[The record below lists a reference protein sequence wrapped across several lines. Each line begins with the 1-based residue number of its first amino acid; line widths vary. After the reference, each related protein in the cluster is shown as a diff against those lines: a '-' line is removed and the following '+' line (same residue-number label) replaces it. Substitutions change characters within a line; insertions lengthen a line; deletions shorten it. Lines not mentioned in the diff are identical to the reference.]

1 MTTKFS
7 NGVKQKTNPLLI
19 FIVLTVIIIASVV
32 ANLFFVSFPTRIFS
46 AVVSTGAALALTII
60 YIKPANK
67 TSEEP
72 FEKKELVAVIENLQD
87 GFIAY
92 DSLFTIL
99 AFNPA
104 AEKIFKIR
112 AQDVLGKRIDPKFSN
127 DPKFKI
133 LTQII
138 FPSLASSLVQI
149 SEANAWPQ
157 VVDIFTEDPTLK
169 LRTVLN
175 RFQIGNGPSL
185 YFFKLVHD
193 ETRESAVLKSKN
205 EFINTAAHQLRT
217 PLTAINWALENIIKI
232 SEGNSPEINET
243 AKETFRV
250 SERTLKITNDLLDVA
265 KMDEGHFG
273 YEFQNVDFVSFVEEI
288 IKASLPIARQYSVKL
303 SYSPPAEK
311 INLRIDTERIGLA
324 LFNIIDNAIK
334 YNTKNGSVAVSIKK
348 NQKRDYVK
356 ISVEDSGVG
365 IPKEDIEKVFTKFHR
380 SANAK
385 QLEPNGSGLGLFIA
399 RNIIKRHGGEIGVE
413 SSIDRGSTFWFTLP
427 TDPMAIPERELIYDE
442 V

>member
-1 MTTKFS
+1 M
-7 NGVKQKTNPLLI
+7 KTNPLLI
-19 FIVLTVIIIASVV
+19 FVVLVVIIIASVV
-32 ANLFFVSFPTRIFS
+32 ANLFFVSFPTRVFYT
-46 AVVSTGAALALTII
+46 VVSVSATLALIII
-60 YIKPANK
+60 YIKTLNK
-67 TSEEP
+67 TSEET

-92 DSLFTIL
+92 DSSFTIL

-112 AQDVLGKRIDPKFSN
+112 AQDVLGKRIDPKFFN

-149 SEANAWPQ
+149 SEANVWPQ
-157 VVDIFTEDPTLK
+157 VMDIFTENPTLK

-175 RFQIGNGPSL
+175 RFQIGNDYSF

-232 SEGNSPEINET
+232 SEESSPEINET
-243 AKETFRV
+243 AKETLRV
-250 SERTLKITNDLLDVA
+250 SGRTLKITNDLLDVA
-265 KMDEGHFG
+265 KMEEGHFG
-273 YEFQNVDFVSFVEEI
+273 YKFQNVDMVSFVEEV
-288 IKASLPIARQYSVKL
+288 IKASLPIARQYSIKL

-311 INLRIDTERIGLA
+311 INLRIDTGRLGLA

-334 YNTKNGSVAVSIKK
+334 YNTKNGSVVVSIEKSP
-348 NQKRDYVK
+348 KRGYIKV
-356 ISVEDSGVG
+356 SVEDSGVG
-365 IPKEDIEKVFTKFHR
+365 IPKEDIEKIFTKFHR
-380 SANAK
+380 SANAT
-385 QLEPNGSGLGLFIA
+385 QLEPNGSGLGLFIT

-413 SSIDRGSTFWFTLP
+413 SNIDRGSTFWFTLP
-427 TDPMAIPERELIYDE
+427 INPAAIPERELIYDE